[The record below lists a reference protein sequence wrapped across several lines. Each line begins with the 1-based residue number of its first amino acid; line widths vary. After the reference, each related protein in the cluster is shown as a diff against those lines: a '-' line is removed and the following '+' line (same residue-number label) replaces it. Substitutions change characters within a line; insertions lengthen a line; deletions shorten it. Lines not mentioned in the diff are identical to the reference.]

1 MTFSIGE
8 KLELRKNVSTIDKIS
23 LLARQHYLYVYI
35 YIYISLQESSQGS
48 FIVHNL
54 AVSSIKQ
61 TVTVMVG
68 R

>member
-1 MTFSIGE
+1 MF
-8 KLELRKNVSTIDKIS
+8 
-23 LLARQHYLYVYI
+23 LLLTRYHYWLDNIIYMFI